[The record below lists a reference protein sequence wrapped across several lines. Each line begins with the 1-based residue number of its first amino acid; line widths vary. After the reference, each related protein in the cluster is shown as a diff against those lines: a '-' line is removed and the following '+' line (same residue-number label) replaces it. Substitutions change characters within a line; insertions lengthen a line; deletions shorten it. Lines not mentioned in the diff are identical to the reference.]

1 MVLTSSGG
9 EEMRRDFLSFDLLH
23 GGHGPHRRVPECL
36 LVSSLYSPFT
46 RKTPG
51 NPAILYKLERFPG
64 RLCSLCW
71 SSKMMIKI
79 FFRFL
84 NITHTRSLYSISR
97 PSVE

>member
-23 GGHGPHRRVPECL
+23 GGHGPQRRVPECL
-36 LVSSLYSPFT
+36 LVSSVYSLFT

-51 NPAILYKLERFPG
+51 NPAILCKLERLPG
-64 RLCSLCW
+64 RLCSFCW

-79 FFRFL
+79 FLGF
-84 NITHTRSLYSISR
+84 
-97 PSVE
+97 